1 MSQAKNEIK
10 LKNTHRN
17 VELPVMAVLR
27 SVLVDLWTQEANPS
41 AWPVCPST
49 HLPIQPSGTTIVYLI
64 KIKQIMLTNW
74 ISWLALCVGRSR
86 GDLLNNPCNI
96 NRARPQTHIPAQTH
110 TGTHTRAHT
119 HIWHD
124 FHLAAVHQED
134 SPSEGRATK
143 KGHDL
148 KIT

>member
-41 AWPVCPST
+41 AWLVCPST

-74 ISWLALCVGRSR
+74 ISWLALCASRSR

-96 NRARPQTHIPAQTH
+96 NRARPQTHIPAHSH
-110 TGTHTRAHT
+110 TLAHT
-119 HIWHD
+119 HGHTPTYDMTFTWQQSIRRT
-124 FHLAAVHQED
+124 VHPRGGQQ
-134 SPSEGRATK
+134 K
-143 KGHDL
+143 KDM
-148 KIT
+148 T